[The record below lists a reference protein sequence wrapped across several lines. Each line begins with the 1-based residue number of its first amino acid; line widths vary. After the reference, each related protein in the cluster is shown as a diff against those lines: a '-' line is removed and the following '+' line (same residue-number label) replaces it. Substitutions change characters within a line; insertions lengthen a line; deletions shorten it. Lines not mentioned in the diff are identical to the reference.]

1 MLFLKNKLPAFTLLE
16 ALMALLVIA
25 SSLLVVEGLSKN
37 LAYDIS
43 YQSRDTRK
51 DWLIFSDQ
59 LQRELDQ
66 SRLVKVENNRL
77 YVMKFGQELAFGQSK
92 KDDFRKTNW
101 SLQGY
106 QPMLQGLKDS
116 QISQSGEIIELRVQ
130 FDNDLERTFIYAF
143 DQEN

>member
-1 MLFLKNKLPAFTLLE
+1 MLKNRLSAFTLLE
-16 ALMALLVIA
+16 ALVALLVIA
-25 SSLLVVEGLSKN
+25 SSLLVIQSLSKN
-37 LAYDIS
+37 LAYDMA

-51 DWLIFSDQ
+51 DWLVFSDQ

-77 YVMKFGQELAFGQSK
+77 YVTKFGQELAFGQSK

-106 QPMLQGLKDS
+106 QPMLQDLKDS
-116 QISQSGEIIELRVQ
+116 QISQSGDVIELNVQ
-130 FDNDLERTFIYAF
+130 FNNGLERTFIYGF
-143 DQEN
+143 DQED